1 MFEFSHGGSKNPR
14 DTIPLEEEEEPTGGG
29 GTHRRSRASAVGA
42 ESPSTE
48 LSGRVGGRGQA
59 SNRADMNRESEL
71 HTYEDPSSAGS
82 NSKKYLRRSSTMQ
95 DIPILQRRQKESE
108 RAGVARSK
116 LSRQRSDSLLESEE
130 HRRSLQQHI
139 GAVVTPPLSG
149 RDGHVATLE
158 NTVRICVS
166 ECQLT
171 MQLSAC
177 LCMLF
182 FSN

>member
-1 MFEFSHGGSKNPR
+1 
-14 DTIPLEEEEEPTGGG
+14 
-29 GTHRRSRASAVGA
+29 
-42 ESPSTE
+42 
-48 LSGRVGGRGQA
+48 
-59 SNRADMNRESEL
+59 
-71 HTYEDPSSAGS
+71 
-82 NSKKYLRRSSTMQ
+82 MQ

-130 HRRSLQQHI
+130 HRRSLQRHI

-158 NTVRICVS
+158 NMVRICVS

>member
-1 MFEFSHGGSKNPR
+1 VFEFSHGGSKNPR

-71 HTYEDPSSAGS
+71 HTYEDAGS
-82 NSKKYLRRSSTMQ
+82 NSKKDLRRSSTMQ

-116 LSRQRSDSLLESEE
+116 LSRQRSDSS
-130 HRRSLQQHI
+130 
-139 GAVVTPPLSG
+139 VVTPPLSG
-149 RDGHVATLE
+149 RDDYVATLE
-158 NTVRICVS
+158 NTVRIYVS

>member
-14 DTIPLEEEEEPTGGG
+14 DTIRLEEEEEPTGGG

-82 NSKKYLRRSSTMQ
+82 NSKKDVRRSSTMQ

-116 LSRQRSDSLLESEE
+116 LSRQRSDSS
-130 HRRSLQQHI
+130 
-139 GAVVTPPLSG
+139 VVTPPLSG
-149 RDGHVATLE
+149 RDGYVATLE